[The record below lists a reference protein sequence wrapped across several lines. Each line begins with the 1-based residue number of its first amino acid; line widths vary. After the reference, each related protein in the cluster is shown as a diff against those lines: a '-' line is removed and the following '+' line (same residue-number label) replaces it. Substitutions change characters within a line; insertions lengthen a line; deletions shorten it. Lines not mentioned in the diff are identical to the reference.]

1 MMPVDGHL
9 QRIEREAGVPGLAEA
24 LSTMAP
30 TDLKSLLLH
39 VFERQ
44 AARRDPAGLLAQY
57 ERDGTVSAAP
67 SNHAVDAAALRAA
80 EGFEPVEPA
89 PVAPLGLNAVL
100 GRIHQNNVLSTIR
113 NTEVLADPTASL
125 ALEAAV
131 RRRRGEAPV
140 RLCALGRILRLQP
153 IPDLP
158 GYTPHF
164 RLFALVSAGRAQ
176 PSHGF
181 ERTALAEHFAV
192 YRRLLDDLGVT
203 GYRCEVAGEPKLD
216 IPGATYD
223 AERRSTYYD
232 GPMLQIWAT
241 DGDGVTYPLADGG
254 RIDWA
259 QRLLADRKERLLTSA
274 IGISLVSARFIGA

>member
-24 LSTMAP
+24 LAEMAP

-44 AARRDPAGLLAQY
+44 AERRDPAALLAQY
-57 ERDGTVSAAP
+57 ERDGTVAAAP
-67 SNHAVDAAALRAA
+67 SNDAVDAAALRAA
-80 EGFEPVEPA
+80 EGFEPVELA

-131 RRRRGEAPV
+131 RRRRGETSV

-181 ERTALAEHFAV
+181 ERTALEEHLAV
-192 YRRLLDDLGVT
+192 YRRLLDGLGIG
-203 GYRCEVAGEPKLD
+203 GYRCEVAGEPRLD
-216 IPGATYD
+216 IPGTTYD
-223 AERRSTYYD
+223 GERRSTYYD

-254 RIDWA
+254 RIEWA
-259 QRLLADRKERLLTSA
+259 QRLLSDRKERLLTSA
-274 IGISLVSARFIGA
+274 IGVSLVSARFIGA

>member
-1 MMPVDGHL
+1 VDAHL
-9 QRIEREAGVPGLAEA
+9 KRIEREAGVPGLTEA
-24 LSTMAP
+24 LAQLAP
-30 TDLKSLLLH
+30 TDLKSLLLQ

-44 AARRDPAGLLAQY
+44 AARRDAATLLAQY
-57 ERDGTVSAAP
+57 ERDGTVGAAP
-67 SNHAVDAAALRAA
+67 SNHALDVAALRAA
-80 EGFEPVEPA
+80 EGFEPVELA

-113 NTEVLADPTASL
+113 NTEVVADPTASL

-131 RRRRGEAPV
+131 RRRRGEATV
-140 RLCALGRILRLQP
+140 RLCTLGRILRLQP

-164 RLFALVSAGRAQ
+164 RLFALVSAGRAR

-181 ERTALAEHFAV
+181 ERDALAEHLAV
-192 YRRLLDDLGVT
+192 YRRLLDGLGIG
-203 GYRCEVAGEPKLD
+203 GYRCEVAGEPRLD
-216 IPGATYD
+216 IPGTTYD
-223 AERRSTYYD
+223 GERRSTYYD

-254 RIDWA
+254 RIDWT
-259 QRLLADRKERLLTSA
+259 QRLLSNRKERLLTSA
-274 IGISLVSARFIGA
+274 IGISLVSLRFIGA